1 MSTKRTRRGRRTTDD
16 DSGESDTHT
25 SIHPS
30 DQGKGTGRHEDAE
43 ETQLESKLH
52 GCKLANKLEARA
64 RDGRE
69 GKRSGDVP
77 MQTTRLVKCV
87 CVCVCVCE
95 EERIDDGGPFKTGWN
110 EGGRHPSGRP
120 VWGDGPFVVSQGLPT
135 SRRSSLVAHRSRPRP
150 RAARPRPTGALP
162 DVDTRTHRQT

>member
-1 MSTKRTRRGRRTTDD
+1 
-16 DSGESDTHT
+16 
-25 SIHPS
+25 
-30 DQGKGTGRHEDAE
+30 
-43 ETQLESKLH
+43 
-52 GCKLANKLEARA
+52 
-64 RDGRE
+64 
-69 GKRSGDVP
+69 

-135 SRRSSLVAHRSRPRP
+135 SRRSSLVAHRSSLIAHGRGPEQPDHDRRVP
-150 RAARPRPTGALP
+150 FPTSTLARIVRRET
-162 DVDTRTHRQT
+162 